1 MDSDVQRVMERILK
15 DAQEEAESIVHEAEE
30 WKQTVLEKQREASR
44 KKAMKET
51 RFIEESTRNR
61 VRAIRETVFAEAKR
75 KADWLI
81 LAEKEQ
87 ALKDVF
93 DEVKRRLR
101 DRKRSEGYIPVLEKL
116 IVDAGVAL
124 GGSIEVLLSSDDAN
138 LHLNLDE
145 LEKTITQRTGVKT
158 QLRLSPRRIQTSGG
172 TLLRRVD
179 GKIEVDNTF
188 EGILDRSQGN
198 LKLKIAKI
206 LFK

>member
-1 MDSDVQRVMERILK
+1 MESDVQRVMERILK
-15 DAQEEAESIVHEAEE
+15 DAQEEAESIIHEAQE

-44 KKAMKET
+44 KKAMKEAQ
-51 RFIEESTRNR
+51 FIQESVRSR
-61 VRAIRETVFAEAKR
+61 VGAVRETVFAEAKR

-87 ALKDVF
+87 ALKDVL

-101 DRKRSEGYIPVLEKL
+101 DRKHSQAYVEVLKKL
-116 IVDAGVAL
+116 IVDAGAAL
-124 GGSIEVLLSSDDAN
+124 GGSIEVSLSNNDAD
-138 LHLNLDE
+138 LDLNLEE
-145 LEKTITQRTGVKT
+145 LEKTIAQRKGVKT
-158 QLRLSPRRIQTSGG
+158 QLRLSPRRVQTSGG
-172 TLLRRVD
+172 ALLRRVD

-188 EGILDRSQGN
+188 EGILERSQEN